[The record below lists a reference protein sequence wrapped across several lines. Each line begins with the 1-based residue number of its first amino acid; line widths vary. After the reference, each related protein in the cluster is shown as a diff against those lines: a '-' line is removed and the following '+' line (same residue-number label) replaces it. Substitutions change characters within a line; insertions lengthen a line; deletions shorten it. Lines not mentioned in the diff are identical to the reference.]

1 MKIKIENTTDR
12 KYIGNTIYYNGN
24 IDDLFITDD
33 IKLELIDVLCNGNI
47 IRLISTNYIIDGV
60 IIEE

>member
-12 KYIGNTIYYNGN
+12 KYIGNIIYYNGD

-33 IKLELIDVLCNGNI
+33 IKIELINVISDKNI
-47 IRLISTNYIIDGV
+47 IRLISMNYIIDG
-60 IIEE
+60 IILEE